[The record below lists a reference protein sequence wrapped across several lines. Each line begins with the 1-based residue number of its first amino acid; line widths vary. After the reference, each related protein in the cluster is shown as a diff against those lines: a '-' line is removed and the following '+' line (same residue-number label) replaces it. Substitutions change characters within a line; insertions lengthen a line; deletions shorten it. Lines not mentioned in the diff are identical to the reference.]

1 MPSALEQLSD
11 SLRGV
16 IAKWA
21 AITAIWTFLL
31 YGAGY
36 LSLRFQLTAFGVGTD
51 LSVLDERYVFE
62 GAKFLLT
69 IVLVFPWALV
79 LAVPIAALV
88 WVADRL
94 LPGVR
99 DAIVHRWATRPRYP
113 LAIGIVFAVALIQ
126 IVMSKCLIFNNL
138 LIAPTMPTEYG
149 YSWFADLLL
158 GSEAMVSLYYVGL
171 IIGIAVTAFCALGI
185 LTWRLVGEIDRIMR
199 ATLFTLLGVELLLLP
214 VNFGYL
220 SVRRSLPRVAASTSA
235 PTWLVWEG
243 KEGVTYLMREE
254 NGHRRL
260 VTVARNEVK
269 RTEII
274 AYDPVLAIIH
284 RGGTAQ

>member
-1 MPSALEQLSD
+1 MPSTLEELSD

-21 AITAIWTFLL
+21 VITAIWTFLL
-31 YGAGY
+31 TGASY

-69 IVLVFPWALV
+69 IVLVFPLALA
-79 LAVPIAALV
+79 LAVPTAALV
-88 WVADRL
+88 WVAGRL
-94 LPGVR
+94 LPGAR
-99 DAIVHRWATRPRYP
+99 EAIVHRWTTRPRYP

-126 IVMSKCLIFNNL
+126 TVMSKCLIFNNL
-138 LIAPTMPTEYG
+138 LIAPTMPLDDYG
-149 YSWFADLLL
+149 YTWFANLLL
-158 GSEAMVSLYYVGL
+158 GGETMVSLYYVALIAGVAMTAVCALAIVAWSPLGL
-171 IIGIAVTAFCALGI
+171 I
-185 LTWRLVGEIDRIMR
+185 DRMMR
-199 ATLFTLLGVELLLLP
+199 GVLFTLLGIELLLLP
-214 VNFGYL
+214 VNYGYL

-235 PTWLVWEG
+235 RTWLVWEG
-243 KEGVTYLMREE
+243 KEGVTYLVREE
-254 NGHRRL
+254 NGQRRL

-269 RTEII
+269 RTEIV

-284 RGGTAQ
+284 RGGT